1 LNAAAGKNVR
11 HDRAGASAPFPW
23 DVVMHVGFY
32 LLRLSSR
39 DFWALTPVEFLL
51 MTGAAR
57 PREMA
62 AGRAELDALMRA
74 FPDVGVGAAMSD
86 LHPGPLPAGG

>member
-11 HDRAGASAPFPW
+11 DDKAGASAPFPW
-23 DVVMHVGFY
+23 DVVMHVGFS

-39 DFWALTPVEFLL
+39 NFWALTPVEFLL
-51 MTGAAR
+51 MTGGAR

-86 LHPGPLPAGG
+86 LHPGPLPAGR